1 MTKPCVY
8 VVEPRPRTRTPHSMN
23 RIIRTLSL
31 GTAFVL
37 GTAAFAQP
45 LPPYDVT
52 VAGYISG
59 CNPLG
64 TNYVNIQTQ
73 QGTQPALDIDVP
85 VDGNC
90 GFSVNLTMDSFQGWF
105 LISTGCNGAIVSETV
120 TYTVNALQPDSN
132 YVYLV
137 LNCGSNVPDCQG
149 NPGGPALPGTECTIP
164 GTALTGLWSINC
176 ECLPSIVGCSAC
188 FTIDSTQTEPWMVS
202 FSNCS
207 VGGAEPYS
215 YFWTFDNGITS
226 TPAAEPTIEF
236 NSPGAFTACLT
247 IFDANGCEDMVCDS
261 FFVDVNGNIFQT
273 PVVYDCMQ
281 VTNGPDM
288 PGTPCTN
295 PATGVSGTWSSL
307 CECLPNVEP
316 SCQASFF
323 VLQAYEN
330 GDTTGTGVPVPNTLW
345 VWNLSSG
352 GSGAYQFL
360 WSFGDGTSSNEAFP
374 THTYA
379 GSGPYTLC
387 LTISDSEGCTS
398 TVCDTISVDD
408 DGIYNGLIGSGG
420 NRSALTVNVINPLA
434 LGLDEASLSTISL
447 WPNPAREQLN
457 IALDS
462 RLDGA
467 VNMEVID
474 LNGRVVM
481 TQQERSVAGNNRF
494 VLSTEGIPAGLYAL
508 RISNGSNTVTQRFVR
523 D

>member
-1 MTKPCVY
+1 
-8 VVEPRPRTRTPHSMN
+8 MN
-23 RIIRTLSL
+23 RLIRTLSL
-31 GTAFVL
+31 GAAFVL

-45 LPPYDVT
+45 LPPYDLT
-52 VAGYISG
+52 IAGYISG
-59 CNPLG
+59 CNPVG
-64 TNYVNIQTQ
+64 TNFVNIQTV

-90 GFSVNLTMDSFQGWF
+90 GFSVDLTMDSYQGWF
-105 LISTGCNGAIVSETV
+105 MISTPCNGAILSETV
-120 TYTVNALQPDSN
+120 SYTINALQPDSN
-132 YVYLV
+132 YVYV
-137 LNCGSNVPDCQG
+137 AINCASTIPDCEG
-149 NPGGPALPGTECTIP
+149 NPGGPSLPGTPCNDNDPATIVDTWSSDCLCAGLDSMMYDCLGILGGPNTFGTPCVDPATGLTGTWNNACYCVSDTVTVDCLQIPYGPNVP
-164 GTALTGLWSINC
+164 GTPCTFTGGGMVFTGTWTADC
-176 ECLPSIVGCSAC
+176 AC
-188 FTIDSTQTEPWMVS
+188 DTSSTI
-202 FSNCS
+202 
-207 VGGAEPYS
+207 
-215 YFWTFDNGITS
+215 
-226 TPAAEPTIEF
+226 
-236 NSPGAFTACLT
+236 
-247 IFDANGCEDMVCDS
+247 
-261 FFVDVNGNIFQT
+261 
-273 PVVYDCMQ
+273 YDCMQ
-281 VTNGPDM
+281 VPNGPDM

-295 PATGVSGTWSSL
+295 PATGVSGTWSAL
-307 CECLPNVEP
+307 CECLPNVGP
-316 SCQASFF
+316 NCQANFY

-352 GSGAYQFL
+352 GSGLYQFL
-360 WSFGDGTSSNEAFP
+360 WSFGDGTSSTEAFP

-398 TVCDTISVDD
+398 TACDTISVDD

-420 NRSALTVNVINPLA
+420 NRSTLTVNVVNPLA
-434 LGLDEASLSTISL
+434 MNIAESTLSTISL

-508 RISNGSNTVTQRFVR
+508 RISNGSNTITQRFVR